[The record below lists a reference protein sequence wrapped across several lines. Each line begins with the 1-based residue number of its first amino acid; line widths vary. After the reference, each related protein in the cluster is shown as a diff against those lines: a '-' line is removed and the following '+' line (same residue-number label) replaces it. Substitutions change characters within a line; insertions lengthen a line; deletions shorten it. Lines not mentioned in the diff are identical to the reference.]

1 MPNPSTFPIKG
12 LRFDL
17 QRAGGRAEE
26 VALSP
31 EALRTALQYSP
42 TRGLPKLTAWLL
54 EQQRREHA
62 PPEAAA
68 AGLDVAVTTGSQDA
82 FSRALDALV
91 GPGRA
96 VLIES
101 PTYAGALACLE
112 PSGAVLAE
120 VETDGEGLRPDALRA
135 VLQAWDEAA
144 RGAPRPRVLYTVPT
158 GCNPTG
164 ATLPEIRRRAVYEVA
179 REFDLIILE
188 DDPYYYLQH
197 DASKAVRSLLSMDV
211 DGRVLRFDSFSK
223 ILSAGLRLGWATGPK
238 ALVERLALHM
248 EATVLHTSGL
258 SQAVAHAML
267 ERWGH
272 DGFGEHVGA
281 VRDFYRQR
289 CDVFLAAAER
299 HLCGLCEW
307 SAPTAGMFVWL
318 RCVGVDDTTQLVM
331 EGAQEN
337 KVLFVPG
344 SAFLP
349 GGGKTPSPFVRAA
362 FSTASDEDI
371 DEALRRLAGMLR
383 AARAPNSGG
392 GAGGHSTGCA

>member
-1 MPNPSTFPIKG
+1 M
-12 LRFDL
+12 
-17 QRAGGRAEE
+17 
-26 VALSP
+26 
-31 EALRTALQYSP
+31 
-42 TRGLPKLTAWLL
+42 
-54 EQQRREHA
+54 
-62 PPEAAA
+62 
-68 AGLDVAVTTGSQDA
+68 
-82 FSRALDALV
+82 
-91 GPGRA
+91 
-96 VLIES
+96 
-101 PTYAGALACLE
+101 
-112 PSGAVLAE
+112 
-120 VETDGEGLRPDALRA
+120 
-135 VLQAWDEAA
+135 
-144 RGAPRPRVLYTVPT
+144 
-158 GCNPTG
+158 
-164 ATLPEIRRRAVYEVA
+164 
-179 REFDLIILE
+179 
-188 DDPYYYLQH
+188 
-197 DASKAVRSLLSMDV
+197 
-211 DGRVLRFDSFSK
+211 
-223 ILSAGLRLGWATGPK
+223 
-238 ALVERLALHM
+238 ERLALHM